1 MDAYTSA
8 VVIGA
13 EENHF
18 CLLKVKIDMEVS
30 SLRTLSELRWENIGI
45 KKS

>member
-30 SLRTLSELRWENIGI
+30 SSLSELRCENIGI